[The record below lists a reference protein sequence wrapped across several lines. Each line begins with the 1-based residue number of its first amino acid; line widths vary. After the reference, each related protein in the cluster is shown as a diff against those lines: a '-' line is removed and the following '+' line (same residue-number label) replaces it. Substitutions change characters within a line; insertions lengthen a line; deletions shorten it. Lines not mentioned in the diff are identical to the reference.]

1 MYHSVYLRARAR
13 NRTAA
18 YRRERRRRQTIAE
31 GTIAEGTIASLDRLG
46 WDQSR
51 LRGLWKVDCEGYM
64 AALAHHVLKMVRKLG
79 MASGLLAQRHPP
91 ALLP

>member
-13 NRTAA
+13 NRTAE
-18 YRRERRRRQTIAE
+18 YRRERRRRQ
-31 GTIAEGTIASLDRLG
+31 TIAEGTIASLDRLG